1 MGIPSTSSARDA
13 HAARAWARPMSI
25 QSGLISLIGARV
37 PSVRVRAGRVSKHA
51 GLESGGV
58 RHHRLIPGR
67 IERQL
72 DARLAH
78 RRDALDLVFHVI
90 DEDVAHAAPGGG
102 ECDLDLDTAGTV
114 VVSSHLALV
123 NEAEIDDV

>member
-1 MGIPSTSSARDA
+1 MGIPSTSSATDA
-13 HAARAWARPMSI
+13 PSPRASARPMSI
-25 QSGLISLIGARV
+25 QSGLVSLIGARV
-37 PSVRVRAGRVSKHA
+37 PSVRVRAGSVSEHA
-51 GLESGGV
+51 GLEPGGV

-90 DEDVAHAAPGGG
+90 DEDVTHAAARGGA
-102 ECDLDLDTAGTV
+102 CHLDIAAARAVLAT
-114 VVSSHLALV
+114 SLLALV
-123 NEAEIDDV
+123 NEA